1 MHANNVLYHHSCYK
15 EYTCSQQLE
24 LLSRKIFA
32 QEEVRPLHTDEDDE
46 VLTGNRKKAYD
57 GAFTE
62 LADSIEK
69 NIDKN
74 PNCIMTLSSLWRKFS
89 EQLHS
94 REVEAEQYCGNLLKA
109 RFVEHFGERLTFHR
123 PYNRSMSQ
131 YIFFQVVLIL
141 SH

>member
-1 MHANNVLYHHSCYK
+1 MKDVLYHYSCYK
-15 EYTCSQQLE
+15 EYTCPRQLE
-24 LLSRKIFA
+24 FLSRKILG
-32 QEEVRPLHTDEDDE
+32 QEEVRPLHTADEDDE

-57 GAFTE
+57 GAFAE
-62 LADSIEK
+62 LADSIGK

-89 EQLHS
+89 ELLHS

-109 RFVEHFGERLTFHR
+109 CIVEHFGERLTFHR

-131 YIFFQVVLIL
+131 YIF
-141 SH
+141 